1 VRDILFVE
9 LPSQK
14 SKHVNAMVLSNT
26 CDINPEHERFLPHN
40 VMYSPIINLDRYRRL
55 LAEKGVSDER
65 IKSHMGAIKRQEI
78 TNAFYLPKKEHII
91 EESIVLLD
99 NVNSCKVD
107 YFTER
112 GIKGIRLF
120 TLSDYGFYLFIF
132 KLSIHFT
139 RVRED
144 VERRQS

>member
-1 VRDILFVE
+1 
-9 LPSQK
+9 
-14 SKHVNAMVLSNT
+14 
-26 CDINPEHERFLPHN
+26 
-40 VMYSPIINLDRYRRL
+40 
-55 LAEKGVSDER
+55 
-65 IKSHMGAIKRQEI
+65 MGAIKRQEI